1 MLCIKCGHNNPPD
14 SNYCQKCNAVL
25 YKMAQTKA
33 DPPPKVNE
41 RYNQLKN
48 AGDRV
53 KSGEWTVD
61 EYSDFLVGISN
72 ALTQKEMEIREIEI
86 PEESYEDF
94 REELEIGFS
103 GIELYNQGISEMRLY
118 TEDLDPGHIDYGLE
132 LIDEGNERIN
142 EAMRINRENRQEI
155 EEMNIDTSTF
165 M

>member
-1 MLCIKCGHNNPPD
+1 MLCIKCGHINPPG
-14 SNYCQKCNAVL
+14 SNYCQKCNAIL
-25 YKMAQTKA
+25 PKMAQTEVA
-33 DPPPKVNE
+33 PPPKVNE
-41 RYNQLKN
+41 RYNQLRN

-61 EYSDFLVGISN
+61 EYSDFLAGISN
-72 ALTQKEMEIREIEI
+72 ALAQKEMEIREIEI

-118 TEDLDPGHIDYGLE
+118 IEDLDPARIDCGLE
-132 LIDEGNERIN
+132 LIADGNDRIN
-142 EAMRINRENRQEI
+142 EAMRINRENRREI

-165 M
+165 I